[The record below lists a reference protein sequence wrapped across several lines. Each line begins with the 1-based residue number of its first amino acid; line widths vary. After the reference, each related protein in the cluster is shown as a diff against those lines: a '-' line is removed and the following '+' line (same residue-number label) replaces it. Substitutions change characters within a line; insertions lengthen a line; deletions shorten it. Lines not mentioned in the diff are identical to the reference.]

1 MTGGSDTSLNRK
13 LLSHDWIMLLLNRQ
27 GRHGIEPFSS
37 STITTTTTATRRQ
50 RNSNKSSSGRP
61 FIPVQRN
68 QVMEDP
74 IQPNRRF
81 DSSSRMKKKNIVT
94 CSTTSSCDTGR
105 QQHRR
110 RSKFCHSRGSSY
122 YSSSQENYSKQCDG
136 QRRHQEQEQKQS
148 PLSKHKSLPV
158 LPPPPPPLSTHATTS
173 CEQRTVPASNL
184 ISFVPVEELTSNPL
198 RDKELPY
205 DIDFVS
211 IQRNTTED
219 NDAISEVSL
228 HDFAPMEEEGD
239 CGCAE
244 DSVFVG
250 GGSWETSTSTK
261 HDDDNGDDSFWSP
274 KHALCVHEQYTLD
287 NNNTTTTTLSHGL
300 EDDGGG
306 SSRGLLYNSMLYLQ
320 TNEEWGMTSTPL
332 ENDGDG
338 HWPSDE
344 DKSPIKKKL

>member
-37 STITTTTTATRRQ
+37 STITTTTTTATRRQ
-50 RNSNKSSSGRP
+50 RSSNKSSSGRP

-81 DSSSRMKKKNIVT
+81 ESSSRMMKKKNIVT

-158 LPPPPPPLSTHATTS
+158 LPPPPPLSTHTTTS
-173 CEQRTVPASNL
+173 CEQPTVPASNL
-184 ISFVPVEELTSNPL
+184 ISFVPVEELTANPL

-228 HDFAPMEEEGD
+228 HDFAPIEEERD
-239 CGCAE
+239 CGCAD
-244 DSVFVG
+244 DSVFVVVVVG
-250 GGSWETSTSTK
+250 K
-261 HDDDNGDDSFWSP
+261 HQPQQSMMMIMVMIVFGVPNTP
-274 KHALCVHEQYTLD
+274 CVFMS
-287 NNNTTTTTLSHGL
+287 NTH
-300 EDDGGG
+300 
-306 SSRGLLYNSMLYLQ
+306 
-320 TNEEWGMTSTPL
+320 
-332 ENDGDG
+332 
-338 HWPSDE
+338 
-344 DKSPIKKKL
+344 